1 MSSWA
6 ESWARSSPRNRIV
19 LATASTD
26 LERRLQEATDGACL
40 SLPLGPLP
48 PTPAA
53 VFSHLGA
60 APRPEL
66 IVLDA
71 GAEPAPALAL
81 ASLFDVQCPGITV
94 IVVSP
99 AAQDIG
105 TDAMHAGVRAILDP
119 EADEA
124 TIRSVLDRA
133 YDNTRNRARDQDL
146 LTAAGPAQPGR
157 VITVSSAKGGVG
169 RTTVATNLAVGLA
182 RTGPGSTVLVDL
194 DLQFGDVACALG
206 LEPEYALPDAVQG
219 LATRDTMVLKTFLTL
234 HPTGL
239 YVICG
244 PKTPGEADGVSA
256 EAVSRL
262 LEMLR
267 SEFQYV
273 VVDTGVGMSEHVLAA
288 LDESSDVV
296 LVSAMDVPGVRDLR
310 KELDAL
316 TRLGLVKDGR
326 HVVLNLVDE
335 RAGLLVSDV
344 EATLGVAADILL
356 PRSLAALTSV
366 NEGVP
371 LLQNPTRREPVTRE
385 LLKLQAK
392 LTSHASAVVGL
403 SDLAASG
410 TAGSG
415 GGGSRR
421 AAATRPSPRW
431 GRSRRTASR

>member
-6 ESWARSSPRNRIV
+6 DSWARSSPRNRIV

-26 LERRLQEATDGACL
+26 LERRLVTATDGACL
-40 SLPLGPLP
+40 ALPYGPLP
-48 PTPAA
+48 ANPAA
-53 VFSHLGA
+53 LFSHLGA

-66 IVLDA
+66 VVLDA
-71 GAEPAPALAL
+71 GADPAPALAL

-99 AAQDIG
+99 AAQEIG

-119 EADEA
+119 QADEA

-133 YDNTRNRARDQDL
+133 YESTRTRARDQDL
-146 LTAAGPAQPGR
+146 LAAAAGPAQPGR

-182 RTGPGSTVLVDL
+182 RTGRSSTVLVDL
-194 DLQFGDVACALG
+194 DLQFGDVASALS
-206 LEPEYALPDAVQG
+206 LDPEYTLPDAVRG

-234 HPTGL
+234 HQTGL

-244 PKTPGEADGVSA
+244 PKTPAEGDTVGA

-262 LEMLR
+262 LEMLK
-267 SEFQYV
+267 SEFSYV
-273 VVDTGVGMSEHVLAA
+273 VVDTGVGLSEHVLAA

-296 LVSAMDVPGVRDLR
+296 LVSGMDVPAVRDLR

-316 TRLGLVKDGR
+316 TRLGLVKEGR
-326 HVVLNLVDE
+326 HIVLNCVDE
-335 RAGLLVSDV
+335 RAGLSVGDV
-344 EATLGVAADILL
+344 EATLGVKADFLL
-356 PRSLAALTSV
+356 PRTAAALTSI

-371 LLQNPTRREPVTRE
+371 LLQRPARREPVTKQ
-385 LLKLQAK
+385 LQKLQAK
-392 LTSHASAVVGL
+392 LVPDAPV
-403 SDLAASG
+403 LAGVPSPVAAKP
-410 TAGSG
+410 TAKA
-415 GGGSRR
+415 RR
-421 AAATRPSPRW
+421 SSAATPAVRL
-431 GRSRRTASR
+431 GRRRTAS